1 MISKFCVI
9 FLFLVGLI
17 SAVPISISAQ
27 STCNAYDETWDEMV
41 TRLFTAPRHQD
52 YRETE
57 FPASLHSVME
67 SEIRRLNLPDEQ
79 WVCNAALEAIR
90 GDEPVPQRERAIY
103 KVKEYYFMV
112 AFSYYTDELGNQLI
126 NKPAAGVLYDPQF
139 NMIALVMM

>member
-1 MISKFCVI
+1 MVSKFCII
-9 FLFLVGLI
+9 FLFLVGSI
-17 SAVPISISAQ
+17 SVVPISTSAQ
-27 STCNAYDETWDEMV
+27 SICNAYDETWDEMV
-41 TRLFTAPRHQD
+41 THLFTAPRHQD

-67 SEIRRLNLPDEQ
+67 SEVRRLNLPDEQ
-79 WVCNAALEAIR
+79 WVCNAALESIR